1 MAKFDITSLE
11 KGLSSDIIKF
21 LIKINVI
28 NVEQFLDVNYQQN
41 QKLIIFWIPRLTLY
55 IPVFI
60 C

>member
-28 NVEQFLDVNYQQN
+28 NVEQFLDINYQQN

-55 IPVFI
+55 IQVFI

>member
-28 NVEQFLDVNYQQN
+28 NVEQFLDINYQQN

>member
-11 KGLSSDIIKF
+11 KGVSSDIIKF
-21 LIKINVI
+21 LIKINFI

>member
-28 NVEQFLDVNYQQN
+28 SVEQFLDINYQQN